1 VGPALFRADRLFSHQ
16 KRPPIRTAAARIP
29 NAIQPHGVSS
39 AGSCDEAT
47 AAPAAAAAAVLE
59 IVVVTVVAGRVAV
72 VAGSVSVVPGRVSVV
87 ATVTVLVG
95 RVSVTAGRVS
105 VTVTGGYTG
114 ASVVVSTG
122 TVVCV
127 WAPVGGV
134 VVAVVRV
141 RVTRVE
147 SAGWLPPPQPAV
159 AIATTTPTRPA
170 VA

>member
-72 VAGSVSVVPGRVSVV
+72 VAGSVSVV